1 MTAVPEENAP
11 ALTTERVM
19 GIETEFGVVH
29 ADLEDRARSGSGSA
43 ILLSH
48 LVVGAYA
55 LLDPLEGERGRR
67 VRWDYGD
74 ETPLRDARGFELQ
87 RAAAHPSQL
96 TAEVL
101 ARAAQRSIGNAVL
114 RNGARWYV
122 DHAHPEYSAPEV
134 LRAREAVVADRAGEE
149 IARRAMAVLA
159 AADGIPEVALYKN
172 NTDGKGAS

>member
-1 MTAVPEENAP
+1 
-11 ALTTERVM
+11 
-19 GIETEFGVVH
+19 
-29 ADLEDRARSGSGSA
+29 EDRARSGSGSA

-96 TAEVL
+96 TDEVHDAHVPCVEKDMPL
-101 ARAAQRSIGNAVL
+101 AGPATTPDVDDEEVVAGAAQNPTSLPLLHIRD
-114 RNGARWYV
+114 RCYV
-122 DHAHPEYSAPEV
+122 DDAHLEYSAPEV
-134 LRAREAVVADRAGEE
+134 PRAREALVADRAGEE
-149 IARRAMAVLA
+149 IARRAMGVLA
-159 AADGIPEVALYKN
+159 APDG
-172 NTDGKGAS
+172 